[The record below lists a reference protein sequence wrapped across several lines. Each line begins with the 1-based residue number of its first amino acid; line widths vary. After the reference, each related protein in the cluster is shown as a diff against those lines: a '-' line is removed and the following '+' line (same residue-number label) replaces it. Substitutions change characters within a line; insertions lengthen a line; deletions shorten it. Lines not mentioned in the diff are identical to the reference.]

1 MASGILYLSKLDPAL
16 TDTAQLPKSSIVFLV
31 VVGAGALIISFMGCW
46 GAVRESPAL
55 LCSFSAVILILLLAE
70 LVAAALIIKYSGDFE
85 QLAKEGLM
93 DALKNRNNTA
103 EYNAIDDIQMQL
115 HCCGVQDSHDYSAE
129 SPLPASCCPP
139 ADRPAPET
147 CPLDKAYQTG
157 CWPALD
163 SSLGPVWQT
172 VAAAGIV
179 VAVIQVAAVV
189 GSCCLAR
196 AFRREYDIV

>member
-1 MASGILYLSKLDPAL
+1 MASGILYLSKLEPTL

-55 LCSFSAVILILLLAE
+55 LCSFSAVILILLIAE
-70 LVAAALIIKYSGDFE
+70 LVAAALVVKYSGDFE

-93 DALKNRNNTA
+93 QALRERSDAVK
-103 EYNAIDDIQMQL
+103 YNAIDDIQAELQ
-115 HCCGVQDSHDYSAE
+115 CCGVQDSRDYNTT
-129 SPLPASCCPP
+129 LPASCCPP
-139 ADRPAPET
+139 ADRTDAA
-147 CPLDKAYQTG
+147 CPQEQAYKTG

-163 SSLGPVWQT
+163 ASLGPVWQT

-179 VAVIQVAAVV
+179 VAVIQFAAVI